1 MLLFSSFIFYNSIK
15 VWLTSNL
22 FLFLKSNFLLKMKN
36 FYFILLCLVSL
47 ISCDKKQERTETLET
62 GVSYELAKYRKL
74 QIADVVYNLHFKVP
88 KEKELPISSKLQ
100 VDFVINNL
108 KNDVLLDF
116 NEDAAKLKSIKI
128 NGQKSEINHQKEHI
142 IIDKK
147 KLTLGD
153 NSIEIFFDAGE
164 TSLNRNEEFLYT
176 LLVPDRASTLFPC
189 FDQPDIKA
197 KYNLRITAPE
207 NWKVLAG
214 GLVESSLEI
223 DGFVEHTFATS
234 DVMSTYLF
242 SFVAGVFTEQIK
254 NPGAFDMRFLYREN
268 DKEKIDESVDKVF
281 SIHQNAIDFLE
292 DYTAVKFPFQ
302 KMDFAAIPPFQYGG
316 MEHVGAIQYRESSLF
331 LDKNATQTQKLRRA
345 KLIAHETSH
354 MWFGDLVTMRWF
366 NDVWM
371 KEVFANFM
379 ADKIVNPVYPEI
391 NHTLS
396 FMMSHY
402 PSAYSEDRTK
412 GTNPIRQELDN
423 LKNAGSLYGRIIY
436 NKAPIMM
443 RQLEYLLGE
452 EAFQEG
458 IKEYIKKYQNSNADW
473 EELVSIFDEKSSGDI
488 KSWSDVWVNS
498 SSRPIF
504 TEEIEYNEKG
514 NVTKF
519 IIHQN
524 AEDGSNKIWTQSFK
538 IQLKDKRGYVKNINI
553 KNMGK
558 SFDITSATKDFK
570 PGQVLY
576 NTNGFG
582 YGVFPIYK
590 SEVYTYKDIKDE
602 VLRGYQFIN
611 LYENMLMGKITP
623 LDVYKFYLE
632 DVRVEKNELILNY
645 ITGRLNTIFWK
656 FLNEKQRE
664 AWLPITEKI
673 LKGVLQEN
681 KPKNIKKIVY
691 NLLSQVGYNYSSQK
705 TLYALWSKKGK
716 VKNLFLNENDYTA
729 LAMKLAI
736 YEHPKAQEIL
746 EEQQIRISNP
756 DRSKRFNWL
765 LPSLAPES
773 TARDIFMTSLL
784 QKENREKESWVQ
796 TALNNIHHPLR
807 QTSASKHLRPIL
819 AKLEEVQLT
828 GDIFFPKGWL
838 AASFG
843 NYSSKEANNA
853 VQEFINQNPEYNP
866 TLINKLLQTTDDIT
880 RALKIKKQ
888 E

>member
-1 MLLFSSFIFYNSIK
+1 MKFYFSIIA
-15 VWLTSNL
+15 
-22 FLFLKSNFLLKMKN
+22 FLL
-36 FYFILLCLVSL
+36 LLSSCKTDDNVESKIGVG
-47 ISCDKKQERTETLET
+47 ISFD
-62 GVSYELAKYRKL
+62 LAKSRKQ
-74 QIADVVYNLHFKVP
+74 QITDVVYNIHFKIP
-88 KEKELPISSKLQ
+88 KEKANPISSKLQ
-100 VDFVINNL
+100 IDFTLNNL
-108 KNDVLLDF
+108 DNDVYLDF
-116 NEDAAKLKSIKI
+116 NEEASKLKSIKI
-128 NGQKSEINHQKEHI
+128 NGVKAEINHQNEHI
-142 IIDKK
+142 IIDKT

-153 NSIEIFFDAGE
+153 NFIEIFFDAGE
-164 TSLNRNEEFLYT
+164 KSLNRNEEFLYS

-197 KYNLRITAPE
+197 NYNLRITAPKD
-207 NWKVLAG
+207 WKVLAG
-214 GLVESSLEI
+214 AFEESSLEI
-223 DGFVEHTFATS
+223 DGFIEHTFAES
-234 DVMSTYLF
+234 DLMSTYLF
-242 SFVAGVFTEQIK
+242 SFVAGKFTEETR

-268 DKEKIDESVDKVF
+268 NKEKIDESVDKVF
-281 SIHQNAIDFLE
+281 KIHQNSIDFLE
-292 DYTAVKFPFQ
+292 NYTDVKFPFQ

-316 MEHVGAIQYRESSLF
+316 MEHVGAIQYRQSSLF
-331 LDKNATQTQKLRRA
+331 LDKNATQTQQLRRA

-379 ADKIVNPVYPEI
+379 ADKIVNPVYPKI

-412 GTNPIRQELDN
+412 GTNAIRQYLGN
-423 LKNAGSLYGRIIY
+423 LKDAGSLYGRIIY

-458 IKEYIKKYQNSNADW
+458 IQEYIKKYQNSNADW
-473 EELVSIFDEKSSGDI
+473 DELVSILDEKSTGNI
-488 KSWSDVWVNS
+488 KNWSDVWVNS
-498 SSRPIF
+498 PGRPIF
-504 TEEIEYNEKG
+504 TEEIEYNSRG

-524 AEDGSNKIWTQSFK
+524 AEDGSDKIWTQSFK
-538 IQLKDKRGYVKNINI
+538 VQLRDARGFVKNINI

-558 SFDITSATKDFK
+558 SFDITSATKGFK
-570 PGQVLY
+570 PGQILY

-590 SEVYTYKDIKDE
+590 DEVYTYKNIRDE
-602 VLRGYQFIN
+602 VSRGYQFIN
-611 LYENMLMGKITP
+611 LYENMLIGEIEP
-623 LDVYKFYLE
+623 IEVYKFYLE
-632 DVRVEKNELILNY
+632 DLRNEKNELILDY
-645 ITGRLNTIFWK
+645 ISNGLNTIFWK

-664 AWLPITEKI
+664 DWLPITEKI
-673 LKGVLQEN
+673 LKSALKDN

-691 NLLSQVGYNYSSQK
+691 NLLSEVGYNASSQK
-705 TLYALWSKKGK
+705 TLYALWSKKGNI
-716 VKNLFLNENDYTA
+716 KNLFLNERDYTA

-736 YEHPKAQEIL
+736 YEHPKAKEIL
-746 EEQQIRISNP
+746 EEQQIRISNS

-765 LPSLAPES
+765 MPSLAPKS
-773 TARDIFMTSLL
+773 TDRDAFMITLFEK
-784 QKENREKESWVQ
+784 QHREKESWVQ

-807 QTSASKHLRPIL
+807 QTAASKHLRPIL
-819 AKLEEVQLT
+819 AELEEVQLT

-838 AASFG
+838 ASSFG
-843 NYSSKEANNA
+843 NYSSKEASNI
-853 VQEFINQNPEYNP
+853 VQEFLIENPNYNP
-866 TLINKLLQTTDDIT
+866 ILIKKLLQTTDDIS
-880 RALKIKKQ
+880 RAQKIKKV